1 METHSLVVVVIPC
14 SFTNARKV
22 CELIENQKFANSDE
36 LRETLTLQEKEIETE
51 NVLWYEISDFMD
63 EVNNGDLEIFIHSF
77 ISYVWIQKK

>member
-22 CELIENQKFANSDE
+22 CELIQNQKFANSNE
-36 LRETLTLQEKEIETE
+36 LKETLQEKEIETE

-63 EVNNGDLEIFIHSF
+63 EVNNGDLDTFTDSF

>member
-22 CELIENQKFANSDE
+22 CELIQNQKFANSNE
-36 LRETLTLQEKEIETE
+36 LKETLQEKEIETE
-51 NVLWYEISDFMD
+51 NVLWYKISDFMD
-63 EVNNGDLEIFIHSF
+63 EVNNGDLDTFTDSF